1 MFAGAGAPR
10 STTRGPVTN
19 RSEAPILKR
28 IVDLLERHQVTFE
41 QCSHEAVYTSADT
54 ARVRGEPLHSGA
66 KALVV
71 KTESRFVLLVLPG
84 DCKLDSKASKKLTGS
99 KSLRFAA
106 REEVAELTGLEPG
119 SIPPF
124 GSLFGLPTFC
134 DTGLADCEQINFNA
148 GAHTESI
155 RMRYQDYLHVES
167 PTVGEFSRPAS

>member
-1 MFAGAGAPR
+1 MADE
-10 STTRGPVTN
+10 SETTVL
-19 RSEAPILKR
+19 ER
-28 IVDLLERHQVTFE
+28 IVDLLERHQVSFDRT
-41 QCSHEAVYTSADT
+41 SHEAVYTSADA
-54 ARVRGEPLHSGA
+54 ARVRGESLHSGG

-71 KTESRFVLLVLPG
+71 KTDTGFVLLVLPG
-84 DCKLDSKASKKLTGS
+84 DCKLDSTATKKLAGS
-99 KSLRFAA
+99 KSLRFAT

-134 DTGLADCEQINFNA
+134 DAGLAECERISFNA

-167 PTVGEFSRPAS
+167 PTVVEFSRPAS

>member
-1 MFAGAGAPR
+1 MFAGAGALR
-10 STTRGPVTN
+10 LTTTGPMTD
-19 RSEAPILKR
+19 RSEAPILER
-28 IVDLLERHQVTFE
+28 IVDLLERHQVSFE
-41 QCSHEAVYTSADT
+41 QRSHEPVYTSADA

-71 KTESRFVLLVLPG
+71 KTEAGFVLLVLPG
-84 DCKLDSKASKKLTGS
+84 DCKLDSKASKKLTGG
-99 KSLRFAA
+99 KSLRFAT
-106 REEVAELTGLEPG
+106 REEVAELTTLEPG

-134 DTGLADCEQINFNA
+134 DTGLGDCEQINFNA
-148 GAHTESI
+148 GSHTESI

>member
-1 MFAGAGAPR
+1 MTDHSG
-10 STTRGPVTN
+10 
-19 RSEAPILKR
+19 APILER
-28 IVDLLERHQVTFE
+28 IADLLERHEVSFE
-41 QCSHEAVYTSADT
+41 QRSHEPVYTSADA

-71 KTESRFVLLVLPG
+71 KTEGGFVLLVLPG

-99 KSLRFAA
+99 KSLRFAT

-148 GAHTESI
+148 GSHTESI

-167 PTVGEFSRPAS
+167 PTLGEFSRPAS

>member
-1 MFAGAGAPR
+1 
-10 STTRGPVTN
+10 VTD

-28 IVDLLERHQVTFE
+28 IAELLERHQVSFE
-41 QCSHEAVYTSADT
+41 QRSHEAVYTSADA

-66 KALVV
+66 KALIV
-71 KTESRFVLLVLPG
+71 KTESGFVLLVLPG

-99 KSLRFAA
+99 KSLRFAT

-134 DTGLADCEQINFNA
+134 DAGLADCEQINFNA